1 MHIPTTAP
9 HATEMKIKLKGVN
22 QLANLEILFEILVA
36 MKLSI
41 ILNNYDFD
49 ICLFCLENQ
58 HIHQ

>member
-9 HATEMKIKLKGVN
+9 HATEKKIKLKGVN
-22 QLANLEILFEILVA
+22 QLANPEILFEILVA